1 MLSSQVSGQVTACI
15 LLGLLMTCFDP
26 GSCVCYFSLEYQG
39 VYATQSIISGGS
51 TIQYLEVAIEAD
63 SIPIWGNCHRRL
75 GNNVILYDTTGG
87 TDCVRCFHLQ
97 FRSRHILEVHNEGLE
112 RCYTNEDAA
121 LQTCPTLE
129 DIRNRETR
137 EIMLYKTTTIEGQ
150 ALDPVYCPL
159 NGRFRM
165 TYNINDGRESATECP
180 EPTSTLANC
189 PRGNAFTMD
198 LHRCSFGDFSK
209 SYECLG
215 DWEGTDGQ
223 RYLALHDPTALA
235 AADSDPPPPRFRCAM
250 YKLEE
255 GTGSIFL
262 SLSYDSTCINKL
274 HSAWEGYETLVLTPT
289 PPKTPASE
297 ATAANCQFPDWA
309 QGQWENLKVEG
320 NQLTYTD
327 LISYKTYRAYCLEEE
342 IAGLIPVY
350 TQSQCG
356 DEAFTCLA
364 MQERSSNVMEFQIS
378 PDVKTKY
385 EVGLCSSPASL
396 TWDAWVTQ
404 GRVDRFKQSPCPVAG
419 EYTGVI
425 PDATILCAK
434 LYSDCNNPEIMFY
447 TVFSCYNRSEVI
459 EEREYRCLGQWSE
472 TTVTYTYTERR
483 DQAGY
488 ECFAGVV
495 VSDGEIYIM
504 EAGVNCQRGLEAM
517 SYGMK
522 LVKQAP
528 CLNDAAMAP
537 RPYTPPPTHRPWW
550 NDTRNPWTKK
560 ASSTTP
566 KPARKDT
573 SKGGVSPRAPTPI
586 LIPVGV
592 LAVLLVFCRV
602 WA

>member
-97 FRSRHILEVHNEGLE
+97 FRSRHILEVHNEGLQK
-112 RCYTNEDAA
+112 CYTNEDAA

-129 DIRNRETR
+129 DIRNRQTR
-137 EIMLYKTTTIEGQ
+137 EIMLYKTATIEGQ

-235 AADSDPPPPRFRCAM
+235 AADADPPPPRFRCAM
-250 YKLEE
+250 YKIEE

-289 PPKTPASE
+289 APKPPAAE
-297 ATAANCQFPDWA
+297 ATAAKCQYPDWA

-378 PDVKTKY
+378 PDVKEQY
-385 EVGLCSSPASL
+385 VSGLCSSPASL

-425 PDATILCAK
+425 PDAPILCAK

-504 EAGVNCQRGLEAM
+504 EAGVNCQRGLEAL
-517 SYGMK
+517 SFGMK

-537 RPYTPPPTHRPWW
+537 RPYTPPPTHTPWW
-550 NDTRNPWTKK
+550 NGTRNPWTKK

-566 KPARKDT
+566 KPAWKD
-573 SKGGVSPRAPTPI
+573 SPKGGVSPRAPTPV
-586 LIPVGV
+586 LVTVGV
-592 LAVLLVFCRV
+592 LLVLLACGRV
-602 WA
+602 RA